1 MLSLINE
8 DMAIRLTEK
17 NVIMYAMK
25 HYENSQCLDIDEF
38 YDDLKRINYIKR
50 LLVRYKNNNELKERL
65 ILNHLIILFNVFP
78 IDVATNI
85 LFFKIDGEFWPQLKT
100 FLVYL
105 SYMPEK
111 LTFIEGC
118 EVLTSDIPLDSAVI
132 DTLRGL

>member
-50 LLVRYKNNNELKERL
+50 LLVRYKNTSELKERL

-78 IDVATNI
+78 IVP
-85 LFFKIDGEFWPQLKT
+85 IDDKNVT
-100 FLVYL
+100 
-105 SYMPEK
+105 
-111 LTFIEGC
+111 
-118 EVLTSDIPLDSAVI
+118 DIPLCYSFLVSY
-132 DTLRGL
+132 